1 MHWHITDSQSFP
13 IQLEKYPESTA
24 KMAPAGSYHQSRR
37 YSVDDAKEIVEYA
50 NFRGNIQFARFL
62 IREPL
67 LFSHQIKKCYV
78 YPKPN
83 PNNVF
88 GLRY

>member
-1 MHWHITDSQSFP
+1 MSNEYLFITLQLNVLHWHITDSQSFP

-50 NFRGNIQFARFL
+50 NFRGKSPRISKANI
-62 IREPL
+62 I
-67 LFSHQIKKCYV
+67 H
-78 YPKPN
+78 
-83 PNNVF
+83 
-88 GLRY
+88 